1 MKYFSFAL
9 ILLIA
14 SSCSKQAWDITTSTT
29 CILDED
35 INMQHSKAA
44 ALQSIMD
51 KYTKQGLPGVSI
63 AIYSSEG
70 YWAGASGF
78 SKIETETPMQI
89 CHLQYSQSV
98 SKTYMAVAI
107 LKLYE
112 EGKINLDEK
121 ITAYLPQD
129 VISKVTGADQV
140 TVRML
145 LNHTSGVAEYNDKAA
160 YVSYLIQHPLHVF
173 STMDYLEYIEGDDLQ
188 FTPGSKYRYTN
199 TNYELLALIGDQIT
213 GDHAKY
219 IRDEIFKP
227 LGLMQTFYRDDAN
240 YLNKPELVNS
250 YWDRYSNGVI
260 ENCSQ
265 MQQVNVGSLIGDDG
279 MIATPVDY
287 VKFLQGLFAGELLS
301 PATMDQMLTFVKN
314 DTGTYAYG
322 YGLGIHDDHY
332 KQHTLYGHTGG
343 GIGAACELEYVPDK
357 NVFFFLA
364 INMGTSINSPILD
377 GVSKLRDE
385 VLDVLVE

>member
-1 MKYFSFAL
+1 MKYYLIAL
-9 ILLIA
+9 VLFIA
-14 SSCSKQAWDITTSTT
+14 SSCSKEAWDIAGTT
-29 CILDED
+29 CTLDEA
-35 INMQHSKAA
+35 INTQHSKAT
-44 ALQSIMD
+44 ALQNLMD

-78 SKIETETPMQI
+78 SKIETETPMQP

-98 SKTYMAVAI
+98 SKTYLAVAI

-121 ITAYLPQD
+121 ITAYLPQE
-129 VISKVTGADQV
+129 VISKVTGADRV

-145 LNHTSGVAEYNDKAA
+145 LNHTSGIAEYNDKPA
-160 YVSYLIQHPLHVF
+160 YVSYLVQHPLHVF
-173 STMDYLEYIEGDDLQ
+173 SSMDYLDYIEGDPSQ

-199 TNYELLALIGDQIT
+199 TNYLLLALIGDHIT

-219 IRDEIFKP
+219 IRDKIFIP
-227 LGLMQTFYRDDAN
+227 LGLFHSFYHDDAN

-250 YWDRYSNGVI
+250 YWDRYSNGAI

-265 MQQVNVGSLIGDDG
+265 MQQVNVASLIGDDG
-279 MIATPVDY
+279 MIATPIDY
-287 VKFLQGLFAGELLS
+287 VKFLKGLFNNELLL

-314 DTGTYAYG
+314 DTGQYAYG
-322 YGLGIHDDHY
+322 YGLGIHDDPY
-332 KQHTLYGHTGG
+332 QQHTLYGHTGG
-343 GIGAACELEYVPDK
+343 GIGAGCELGYLPDK
-357 NVFFFLA
+357 NVFFFIA
-364 INMGTSINSPILD
+364 INIGTSIDSPILD
-377 GVSKLRDE
+377 GVANLRDE
-385 VLDVLVE
+385 VLNVLVE